1 MLKFP
6 QTASEEFPNV
16 RNSMIDVELAAI
28 LPEGLVIPERVLV
41 RNP

>member
-16 RNSMIDVELAAI
+16 RKSMIDVELAAI
-28 LPEGLVIPERVLV
+28 LPEGFAIPEGALV
-41 RNP
+41 QNP